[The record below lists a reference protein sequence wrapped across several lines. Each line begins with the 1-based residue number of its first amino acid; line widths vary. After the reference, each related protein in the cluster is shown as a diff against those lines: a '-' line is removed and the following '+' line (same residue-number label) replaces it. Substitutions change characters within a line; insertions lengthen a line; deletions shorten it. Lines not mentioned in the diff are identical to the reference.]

1 MWKKQFG
8 ISWVAKGV
16 EQPGGCAA
24 WGRAS
29 RPTRFGLFGPSLF
42 LLLALYIYKY
52 PSDGR
57 KEQTMGSTEKLQPLV
72 SLLEHSS
79 NKWNCNWHHVAMM
92 CNDGLY
98 K

>member
-1 MWKKQFG
+1 M
-8 ISWVAKGV
+8 GV
-16 EQPGGCAA
+16 QLGGEPPG
-24 WGRAS
+24 
-29 RPTRFGLFGPSLF
+29 PLGLAF
-42 LLLALYIYKY
+42 LGLHCSFYWPYIYKY